1 MISKDSFEKT
11 LDNKTPVQ
19 VYKIANELYDGE
31 TNDKAVI
38 AFQKCIDLNYKKDT
52 CYYKQGISYL
62 GMGQTKT
69 GIEKLEKAL
78 KINSKYFK
86 ACYNIG
92 VTCYDIQEYPKS
104 IEYYQKAENLNPK
117 DDRVYY
123 GIAASQ
129 FVLGQFKDAKINCQ
143 TALKLNPHNEN
154 AKTLLDSIK
163 KK

>member
-1 MISKDSFEKT
+1 
-11 LDNKTPVQ
+11 
-19 VYKIANELYDGE
+19 
-31 TNDKAVI
+31 
-38 AFQKCIDLNYKKDT
+38 
-52 CYYKQGISYL
+52 
-62 GMGQTKT
+62 MGQTKT